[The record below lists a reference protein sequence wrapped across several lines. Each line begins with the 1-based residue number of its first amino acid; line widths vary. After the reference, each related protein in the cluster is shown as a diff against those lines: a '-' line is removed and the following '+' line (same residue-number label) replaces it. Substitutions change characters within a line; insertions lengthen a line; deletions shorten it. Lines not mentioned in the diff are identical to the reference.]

1 MASPHTLAEIKDR
14 LNLADVISEY
24 GIDIKR
30 VGSSSKACCP
40 FHNEKTPSFHIN
52 VEKGFYKCFGCGEHG
67 DVITFV
73 QKYEGIPFAEAVQ
86 KLAERAGV
94 TLEERYD
101 PNARIRA
108 RLYQI
113 NQELAAFY
121 RRCLLQTRE
130 GQLARDYL
138 DSRQLD
144 EATAEQFTIGYAP
157 EGKNTLI
164 KWAQK
169 HGFELEELV
178 AAGVLAA
185 PRRPGDAY
193 YDRFHG
199 RLTFPICDT
208 QGRVVAFSCR
218 LLKEAKNTG
227 KYVNSPETEVF
238 KKSNTLYALNFA
250 RSAIAKSTPRR
261 AIVCEGQIDVIRC
274 HACGFNVAVAS
285 QGTAFTAEH
294 VTLLKRYADAVD
306 LVFDGDKA
314 GIKAA
319 IRTMELF
326 LNEGI
331 PVRIVSLP
339 AGEDPDSLL
348 RQSGAAAFQRCL
360 DAAEDPAPFLVR
372 SLKAQEAAPDAMDAT
387 VRIARAA
394 VMTVIACPSP
404 VLTARFLQDA
414 ATHLNLPVETL
425 NRDLETVRADAAEI
439 ERRRAEFH
447 AHQERLAEAQPP
459 VKRVEEPQPVADFED
474 DTMGDTTFFNDEE
487 MVPTEM
493 EGGDDWAPEHI
504 PEADDVLPP
513 IDLHANQ
520 NLTEA
525 LCELLVHHFTDKDV
539 MGCLLRHLP
548 PAFVRHPFAAKL
560 YDLAVAATLS
570 NHPILSPDRS
580 DKAFNDFL
588 AKRFAMPDR
597 TSSGGEDL
605 TPLGYA
611 RDLVRHFWLK
621 EFEHRE
627 KSLDPASPE
636 VYRLTLDRKRLQ
648 SLDWDAAAPFMDA
661 LDPKFAAP
669 QPVVPPRP
677 QVEAFP
683 ADLEEADE
691 PTGEP
696 TPPPMAPTL
705 EPVESPTDWLADEEE
720 MNVYDTL

>member
-1 MASPHTLAEIKDR
+1 MASPHALAEIKDR

-86 KLAERAGV
+86 KLAEHAGV

-138 DSRQLD
+138 ESRQLD

-169 HGFELEELV
+169 HGFELDELV

-447 AHQERLAEAQPP
+447 AHQERLAEAQQPA
-459 VKRVEEPQPVADFED
+459 KRVEEPQPVADFAD
-474 DTMGDTTFFNDEE
+474 DTFSDTSFFNDEE

-493 EGGDDWAPEHI
+493 DGGDDWAPENT
-504 PEADDVLPP
+504 PEAEDVLPP

-525 LCELLVHHFTDKDV
+525 LCELLVHHFTDKEV

-627 KSLDPASPE
+627 KSLDPSSPE

-669 QPVVPPRP
+669 KPVVPPRP

-720 MNVYDTL
+720 INIYDTL